1 VRRQALEPLVEQPRA
16 LARLGDLAEVLEL
29 AVVVAAQPD
38 AEDRRPPLS
47 RSSVA
52 VSRASLCGRRR
63 ETGVTSG
70 PIARARWPARSRS
83 ARSHGS
89 ATGSV
94 GGE

>member
-1 VRRQALEPLVEQPRA
+1 VI
-16 LARLGDLAEVLEL
+16 
-29 AVVVAAQPD
+29 
-38 AEDRRPPLS
+38 
-47 RSSVA
+47 

-70 PIARARWPARSRS
+70 PITSRS
-83 ARSHGS
+83 VASAIAVSATHGS